1 MPDIHIHREHHLGFK
16 EARKVAFS
24 WAEKAEEK
32 FDMECTY
39 EEGDTEDL
47 LTFTR
52 TGVKGTL
59 LVDAAHLQFARVA
72 DQLALALGELVQLL
86 AGAARA
92 RAALAGPEG
101 VDQAGNAFS
110 TVQSLA
116 DDHGDCKIF
125 ESQQAKRCQ
134 LDALPGTCKAYPDN
148 ELWSR
153 SSARYRSERVRRG
166 TYGRNNFQV
175 NLTIL

>member
-1 MPDIHIHREHHLGFK
+1 MPDIHIHRDHHLGFA

-59 LVDAAHLQFARVA
+59 LVDAHQFEMRA
-72 DQLALALGELVQLL
+72 QLGFLLG
-86 AGAARA
+86 
-92 RAALAGPEG
+92 
-101 VDQAGNAFS
+101 AFKDRIE
-110 TVQSLA
+110 A
-116 DDHGDCKIF
+116 EIG
-125 ESQQAKRCQ
+125 EQ
-134 LDALPGTCKAYPDN
+134 LDALLNAPHPGTKKPAADKKKHAADADTGKPAPKA
-148 ELWSR
+148 
-153 SSARYRSERVRRG
+153 AAK
-166 TYGRNNFQV
+166 TAAKAKKA
-175 NLTIL
+175 